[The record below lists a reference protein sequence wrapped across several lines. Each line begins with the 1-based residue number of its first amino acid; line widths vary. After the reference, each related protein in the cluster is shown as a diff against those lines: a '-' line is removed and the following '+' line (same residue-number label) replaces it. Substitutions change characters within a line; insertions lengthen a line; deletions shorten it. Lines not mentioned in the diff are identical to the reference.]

1 MISEDDLIFFMLFN
15 IELYISYWTLF
26 SALLFTRQVTISTL
40 ITCLDSV
47 RVLFV

>member
-26 SALLFTRQVTISTL
+26 PALLFTRQVISTL